1 MSQQRLTP
9 QSGILPAASTDA
21 TFITYLIEPSPA
33 SASIVRSVLS
43 AVPALTG
50 EVGRLD
56 PSAGLVSTVGLGSEA
71 WDCLFPSARPR
82 DLRPF
87 KALDGLGGVAPAS
100 PADLFVHLRSD
111 RRDLCYELSRRLR
124 DRFGQAV
131 STVEEVQG
139 FRYLDS
145 RDLTGFVDGTE
156 NPTGDDR
163 ARVALVG
170 DEDADFAGG
179 SYVAVQR
186 YRHDLVAWEQLPVA
200 EQEQIIARTKP
211 DNVEFA
217 TADKPLTAHIKRAQA
232 KKDGESLEIL
242 RHSMPYGS
250 ASEQGLYFVAYAAS
264 PDNFD
269 LMLESMVIGDG
280 EGHFDHLLRYTTAVT
295 GASFFVPSRDWLEAN
310 PG

>member
-1 MSQQRLTP
+1 MSQHSMTP
-9 QSGILPAASTDA
+9 QSGLLPEASAEA
-21 TFITYLIEPSPA
+21 TFLTYLIEPSPE
-33 SASIVRSVLS
+33 SAGIARAALS
-43 AVPALTG
+43 SVPAITD

-71 WDCLFPSARPR
+71 WDRLFPSARPQ

-87 KALDGLGGVAPAS
+87 KALDGLGGVAPAT
-100 PADLFVHLRSD
+100 PADLFVHLRGA
-111 RRDLCYELSRRLR
+111 RRDLCYELSRRLH

-131 STVEEVQG
+131 SLVEEVEG

-179 SYVAVQR
+179 SYVAIQR
-186 YRHDLVAWEQLPVA
+186 YRHDLPAWEQLPVA
-200 EQEQIIARTKP
+200 EQEQIIARTKA

-232 KKDGESLEIL
+232 KKNGESLEIL

-280 EGHFDHLLRYTTAVT
+280 EGHVDHLLRYTRAMT
-295 GASFFVPSRDWLEAN
+295 GASFFVPSRGWLEAVQ
-310 PG
+310 G